1 MYQTWTEITS
11 RFSAQVGY
19 RMEKK
24 QDLILTSVHMVGGFA
39 GVCGHFGLQ
48 STIGHLFDIETQDT
62 HTDTDK
68 HRAGS
73 KGS

>member
-1 MYQTWTEITS
+1 
-11 RFSAQVGY
+11 
-19 RMEKK
+19 MEKK

-68 HRAGS
+68 HRAES